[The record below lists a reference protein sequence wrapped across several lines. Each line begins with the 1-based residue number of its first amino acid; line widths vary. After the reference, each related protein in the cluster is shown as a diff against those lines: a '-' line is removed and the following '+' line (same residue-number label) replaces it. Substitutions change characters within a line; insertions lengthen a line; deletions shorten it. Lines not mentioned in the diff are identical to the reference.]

1 MSQDDKDRSNQ
12 DARSD
17 ADAME
22 RARKDLADGNYVG
35 KGMTSPDSTQ
45 VPLSAETGEPDERA
59 IRGDRNAQGGQS
71 RDRQEGAS
79 GDQSGREG
87 NDRR

>member
-1 MSQDDKDRSNQ
+1 MSQDNRDRDQ
-12 DARSD
+12 QARSD
-17 ADAME
+17 DDSME
-22 RARKDLADGNYVG
+22 RARKDLAEGKYVG

-59 IRGDRNAQGGQS
+59 IRGDRSAQGEES

-79 GDQSGREG
+79 RDESQREG

>member
-1 MSQDDKDRSNQ
+1 MSQDDRDRDQ
-12 DARSD
+12 QARSD
-17 ADAME
+17 DDSME
-22 RARKDLADGNYVG
+22 RARKDLAEGKYVG

-59 IRGDRNAQGGQS
+59 IRGDRQEQR

-79 GDQSGREG
+79 PDASQHEG
-87 NDRR
+87 KDRR